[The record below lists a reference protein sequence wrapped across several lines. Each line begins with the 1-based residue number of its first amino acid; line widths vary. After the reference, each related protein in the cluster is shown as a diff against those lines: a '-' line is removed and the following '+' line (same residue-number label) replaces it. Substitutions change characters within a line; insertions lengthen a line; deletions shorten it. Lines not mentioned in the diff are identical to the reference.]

1 MPFSHCDARERR
13 ISLTHSLEYR
23 NMRSL
28 YSCITGGRCTQR
40 PSSCFS
46 STYPSRVRRSVG
58 KKNLDELHFYVLN
71 RLGEKEDDM
80 RDKLGPSI
88 SYLQKLGPEYL
99 DQIFESARWVFE
111 QDREMA
117 FEVGRD
123 TALFLSDSKI
133 DGTCLILDLYFGR
146 C

>member
-1 MPFSHCDARERR
+1 
-13 ISLTHSLEYR
+13 
-23 NMRSL
+23 
-28 YSCITGGRCTQR
+28 
-40 PSSCFS
+40 
-46 STYPSRVRRSVG
+46 
-58 KKNLDELHFYVLN
+58 
-71 RLGEKEDDM
+71 M

-117 FEVGRD
+117 FEVGHD

-133 DGTCLILDLYFGR
+133 DGTCFILDLYFGR

>member
-1 MPFSHCDARERR
+1 
-13 ISLTHSLEYR
+13 
-23 NMRSL
+23 
-28 YSCITGGRCTQR
+28 
-40 PSSCFS
+40 
-46 STYPSRVRRSVG
+46 
-58 KKNLDELHFYVLN
+58 
-71 RLGEKEDDM
+71 M

-117 FEVGRD
+117 FEVGQH
-123 TALFLSDSKI
+123 TIFFLNDRYI
-133 DGTCLILDLYFGR
+133 HGTLDLYFGR